1 MGAHDAF
8 SSAARHMPRRR
19 QALLASVARMCD
31 PFNALNQAANLRL
44 QRPYS
49 GSLRVR

>member
-1 MGAHDAF
+1 MGADDGL
-8 SSAARHMPRRR
+8 SSAAMHMPRYRL
-19 QALLASVARMCD
+19 ALLASVARMCD
-31 PFNALNQAANLRL
+31 PFNALDQAANLRL